1 MWRFIRSSQTILAI
15 SLIVLLLVSGCG
27 EQHPK
32 APLGSDQ
39 SATAH
44 PSASLGKRF
53 RNSTSSVISSKQVQ
67 RKKALDQAAL
77 SRNASEVIAPSSG
90 GEVKLYDFRINIPSG
105 ALSSNTS
112 ISIAPT
118 NDAYLQADF
127 GPDGTLFKV
136 PATLTISYEEA
147 DLTGIKPEDLTVSWF
162 DPATNQWI
170 DLGGVVDTKEKTV
183 SVQVWHFTE
192 YSLST
197 R

>member
-1 MWRFIRSSQTILAI
+1 MWRMITFSRTIIA
-15 SLIVLLLVSGCG
+15 SCLIVLLLISGCG
-27 EQHPK
+27 KEYPK

-39 SATAH
+39 NATQ
-44 PSASLGKRF
+44 SRLGKKF
-53 RNSTSSVISSKQVQ
+53 RNSTSSVISSKQVK

-77 SRNASEVIAPSSG
+77 RCNASQSIVPSSG
-90 GEVKLYDFRINIPSG
+90 GGVKLYDFRINIPAG

-118 NDAYLQADF
+118 CDTYLQSDF
-127 GPDGTLFKV
+127 GPDGTQFQI

-147 DLTGIKPEDLTVSWF
+147 DLTGIKPADLTISWF

-170 DLGGVVDTKEKTV
+170 DLGGTVDTKTKTV

-192 YSLST
+192 YTLST